1 MAMLTDA
8 QIAAYHDK
16 GYVVPDYRLPDAQL
30 QEIRDRHSALLQRH
44 PEFRDNASVLLSYDL
59 GFLNYAREPSIL
71 DMVEQLIG
79 PDICLWNMSFFA
91 KPALNGKK
99 TPWHQDGQ
107 YWPIRPLAT
116 CTVWIAI
123 DAATIENGCLCY
135 IPGSH
140 KTNRLMAH
148 EQKDNPNYTLNQELK
163 ADEYD
168 ESQAEN
174 LILEAGQMALHD
186 VYIAHGSEENRSP
199 TPRRGMTMRMMP
211 TTSVYDRERA
221 TAMHAERGGLDMSH
235 HSIFLLR
242 GKDRSGQNDFR
253 LRAWAWNN

>member
-1 MAMLTDA
+1 MLTDA
-8 QIAAYHDK
+8 QIAEYHER
-16 GYVVPDYRLPDAQL
+16 GFVVPDYRLPEAEL
-30 QEIRDRHSALLQRH
+30 QEIRDRHTALLKRH
-44 PEFRDNASVLLSYDL
+44 PEFRDNASILLNYDL
-59 GFLNYAREPSIL
+59 GFLNYARDPNIL
-71 DMVEQLIG
+71 DMVEQVIG

-116 CTVWIAI
+116 CTVWIAV
-123 DAATIENGCLCY
+123 DAATKENGCLRY

-140 KTNRLMAH
+140 KANRLMAH
-148 EQKDNPNYTLNQELK
+148 EVKNDPNYTLNQEL
-163 ADEYD
+163 APAEYD
-168 ESQAEN
+168 EAEAVD

-199 TPRRGMTMRMMP
+199 HPRRGMTMRMMP
-211 TTSVYDRERA
+211 TTSHYDRDAAKRKY
-221 TAMHAERGGLDMSH
+221 AEAGGADLSE

-242 GKDRSGQNDFR
+242 GVDRSGRNDFR
-253 LRAWAWNN
+253 LRAWGWNN

>member
-1 MAMLTDA
+1 MLTDP
-8 QIAAYHDK
+8 QIAEYREK
-16 GYVVPDYRLPDAQL
+16 GYVVPDYRLPQAQL
-30 QEIRDRHSALLQRH
+30 TEIRDRHTVLLQRH

-59 GFLNYAREPSIL
+59 GFLNYARDPNIL

-99 TPWHQDGQ
+99 TPWHQNGQ

-123 DAATIENGCLCY
+123 DAASVENGCLRY

-148 EQKDNPNYTLNQELK
+148 DQKDDPSYTLNLELK
-163 ADEYD
+163 PEEYD

-186 VYIAHGSEENRSP
+186 VYIAHGSEANRSP
-199 TPRRGMTMRMMP
+199 NPRRGMTMRMMP
-211 TTSVYDRERA
+211 TTSVYDRDRA
-221 TAMHAERGGLDMSH
+221 RAMHIERGGLDMSH

-242 GKDRSGQNDFR
+242 GTDRSGQNDFR
-253 LRAWAWNN
+253 LRAWGWNN